1 MGKISK
7 YNIERLET
15 RNIELRFDCPY
26 CGSARI
32 GIKYKNQMDFWD
44 GIVCP
49 KCKIRVILDNLSL
62 TVVQA
67 AELKEEPQPS
77 MTESISMS

>member
-7 YNIERLET
+7 YNIERLGE

-32 GIKYKNQMDFWD
+32 GIKYKNQADFWD
-44 GIVCP
+44 GIKCP
-49 KCKIRVILDNLSL
+49 KCKSRVILDNLSL
-62 TVVQA
+62 TVVQDKTV
-67 AELKEEPQPS
+67 EKEASPVIS
-77 MTESISMS
+77 ESISIS